1 MSDLQRY
8 VCFLRF
14 QKLTTTPSHTMT
26 FDQLFPVFLSTPHQ
40 TPQQPVSLPFKFAD
54 GFQLDQKTIG
64 FLLSIQGVYSL
75 FATVILFPFVVSR
88 VGTLN
93 LFRILASLYFLL
105 YFFTPYLVLLPES
118 VRMIGVYTA
127 VIWRCTFQSL
137 VYPSNA
143 ILLTNSAPNLKTL
156 GTINGVAA
164 STASLC
170 RALGP
175 TVSGFLYAM
184 GLSTGYSGLAWWCN
198 CVIAI
203 LGAVLSFQVTEPQGG
218 RMDEKTDED
227 EEAAQ
232 EAATVAAASELQPEM
247 VPGRVS
253 IDIVRR
259 ASQVDIVRRAS
270 QAQL

>member
-1 MSDLQRY
+1 
-8 VCFLRF
+8 
-14 QKLTTTPSHTMT
+14 MT
-26 FDQLFPVFLSTPHQ
+26 FDQLFPVLLSTPHQ
-40 TPQQPVSLPFKFAD
+40 EPAQPVSLPFQFAD
-54 GFQLDQKTIG
+54 GFDLDQKTIG

-75 FATVILFPFVVSR
+75 FATVFLFPFVVSR

-93 LFRILASLYFLL
+93 LFRILACLYFGL
-105 YFFTPYLVLLPES
+105 YFFTPYLVILPDS

-143 ILLTNSAPNLKTL
+143 ILLTNAATDLRTL

-170 RALGP
+170 RAFGP
-175 TVSGFLYAM
+175 TISGFLYAV

-198 CVIAI
+198 GAVAV
-203 LGAVLSFQVTEPQGG
+203 LAAVLSFQITEPRG
-218 RMDEKTDED
+218 RMDNDEKIDED

-232 EAATVAAASELQPEM
+232 VAASVAAASELQPEM

-253 IDIVRR
+253 IDMVRR
-259 ASQVDIVRRAS
+259 ASQVDMVRRAS

>member
-1 MSDLQRY
+1 MLDL
-8 VCFLRF
+8 FGAHANHI
-14 QKLTTTPSHTMT
+14 TSSHTMT
-26 FDQLFPVFLSTPHQ
+26 FDQLFPVFLSTPKQ
-40 TPQQPVSLPFKFAD
+40 EPPQPIQLPFHFVD
-54 GFQLDQKTIG
+54 GFNLDQKTIG
-64 FLLSIQGVYSL
+64 LLLSVQGVYSL
-75 FATVILFPFVVSR
+75 FATVFLFPFVVSR

-93 LFRILASLYFLL
+93 LFRILAGLYFLL

-118 VRMIGVYTA
+118 VRMVGVYTA

-143 ILLTNSAPNLKTL
+143 ILLTNSAPSLQTL

-170 RALGP
+170 RAFGP
-175 TVSGFLYAM
+175 TISGLLYAL

-198 CVIAI
+198 GIVAIA
-203 LGAVLSFQVTEPQGG
+203 GAIVSYQITEPQG
-218 RMDEKTDED
+218 RMDEKIDED

-270 QAQL
+270 QVQL